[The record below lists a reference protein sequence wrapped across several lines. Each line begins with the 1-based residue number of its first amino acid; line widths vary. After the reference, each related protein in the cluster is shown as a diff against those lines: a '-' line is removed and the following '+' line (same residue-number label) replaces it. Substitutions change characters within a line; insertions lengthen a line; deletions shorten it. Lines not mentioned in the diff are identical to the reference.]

1 MTINGAVIASS
12 LNILLWILRLRLY
25 NGGVLA
31 DAKWIFLFALWA
43 ERGLLWISVVASSGL
58 LHDLTPLWAYA
69 AATIL
74 SISGACII
82 YKSLRSQVILH
93 QEPSAGRRS
102 WGDDFLK
109 PLIFPSRTSHTRLFP
124 KKHSFSLSYLLVGV
138 PVGWKGSVG
147 SFLSVDEDETEAS
160 RTTSWL
166 GAWFSVK
173 AADYLHRG
181 QDTRGLKGKLESFLE
196 SQVRSL

>member
-1 MTINGAVIASS
+1 MTINGGIIASS
-12 LNILLWILRLRLY
+12 LSILLWILRLSLY
-25 NGGVLA
+25 NRNVLA

-43 ERGLLWISVVASSGL
+43 ERGSLWILVIASPGL
-58 LHDLTPLWAYA
+58 LHDLTPSRAYA
-69 AATIL
+69 TATIL
-74 SISGACII
+74 SFSGAYVL

-102 WGDDFLK
+102 CGDDFLK
-109 PLIFPSRTSHTRLFP
+109 PLVFPSRTSHTRLFP

-138 PVGWKGSVG
+138 PIGWRGSVG

-160 RTTSWL
+160 RTAAWL

-181 QDTRGLKGKLESFLE
+181 QDTRGLQGKLQSFLE
-196 SQVRSL
+196 SQVESL